1 MRVLLAAFGT
11 RGDVQPMV
19 ALGMRLRADGHQVV
33 LGASSGFAT
42 WVRGHG
48 LEFHTIGG
56 DIEAWIR
63 GNGAALVKSPARLL
77 KPALDYLREEVD
89 VSFQQTYA
97 AARRS
102 DLIVSGVHAAAP
114 SVAEALGVP
123 HRTLLFCPQ
132 LVPSRLHPPMGV
144 PWLSLPR
151 FLNRLL
157 WLGCGRSLDLALG
170 PPIQRWRRR
179 WGLPP
184 ITDVTS
190 HLYADPAIV
199 ASDAVLGD
207 LPPDAPSGVVQVGSL
222 ALDEGGALDPRIER
236 FLAEGAPPIY
246 IGFGS
251 MSDGD
256 PQHTTR
262 VLVEAL
268 EACGR
273 RGIILAG
280 WADLGGGTVPS
291 KVLVVPSVPHP
302 RLFPRVALAVH
313 HGGAGTTAAA
323 ARAGIPQIVVPHIA
337 DQFYWGHQ
345 VHARGLGS
353 RAIPRTALTAA
364 KLARA
369 IEDVLS
375 RPEIAENAR
384 DVKARLDRADGVSE
398 LTRLLRQ
405 VVPLEAE
412 RRPAA

>member
-170 PPIQRWRRR
+170 PPARRP
-179 WGLPP
+179 G
-184 ITDVTS
+184 
-190 HLYADPAIV
+190 AA
-199 ASDAVLGD
+199 ASLTPSDLGRH
-207 LPPDAPSGVVQVGSL
+207 SGW
-222 ALDEGGALDPRIER
+222 
-236 FLAEGAPPIY
+236 
-246 IGFGS
+246 
-251 MSDGD
+251 
-256 PQHTTR
+256 
-262 VLVEAL
+262 
-268 EACGR
+268 GR
-273 RGIILAG
+273 RS
-280 WADLGGGTVPS
+280 P
-291 KVLVVPSVPHP
+291 
-302 RLFPRVALAVH
+302 
-313 HGGAGTTAAA
+313 TARPCTATN
-323 ARAGIPQIVVPHIA
+323 
-337 DQFYWGHQ
+337 
-345 VHARGLGS
+345 GL
-353 RAIPRTALTAA
+353 
-364 KLARA
+364 
-369 IEDVLS
+369 
-375 RPEIAENAR
+375 
-384 DVKARLDRADGVSE
+384 
-398 LTRLLRQ
+398 
-405 VVPLEAE
+405 
-412 RRPAA
+412 